1 MKMPPKVNESKCDGN
16 GTCQEVCPADPN
28 VFEIVN
34 NKSKVAH
41 PDACLECGACE
52 SSCPEGAI
60 TME

>member
-1 MKMPPKVNESKCDGN
+1 MPPKVDESICDGE

-28 VFEIVN
+28 VFEIVGG
-34 NKSKVAH
+34 KAKVAN

-52 SSCPEGAI
+52 SSCPTSAI